1 MMYNIFEMVIKLFYY
16 VIFILFI
23 SSETRARENK
33 LFWDGRDWNQV
44 LKSVD
49 FNSNACFKVKTAYLS
64 GALDGRL
71 YSYLKIWKKD
81 QLLADDTFSETV
93 DYLSNQELIKNID
106 YFYQDPLNSYVPIS
120 SAILI
125 VNMYAERVP
134 VENIESYIESTR
146 RWINN
151 LILELDTLNYSRLLE
166 DKWIKHHEKQLNQF
180 E

>member
-1 MMYNIFEMVIKLFYY
+1 MYNISEMVIKLLYY
-16 VIFILFI
+16 VIFILLI

-49 FNSNACFKVKTAYLS
+49 YNSNACFKVKTAYLN

-81 QLLADDTFSETV
+81 QVLADDTFSETV

-106 YFYQDPLNSYVPIS
+106 YFYQDPLNSYVPIP

-134 VENIESYIESTR
+134 IENIDSYIESTR

-166 DKWIKHHEKQLNQF
+166 DKWIKHHKKQLNQF